1 MTQVTNQEEFCIAGR
16 KSLDSDDENVQGV
29 GSKGLKHSVSS
40 RVMSFN
46 DTEFAN
52 KLNAKRTTSTRAA
65 TEFELSDLQT
75 ATANFAPGNLLG
87 EGSIG
92 RVYRAKY
99 PDGRV
104 SFWPNLIHK

>member
-1 MTQVTNQEEFCIAGR
+1 MTEVTKQEELYIAGR

-104 SFWPNLIHK
+104 SF

>member
-1 MTQVTNQEEFCIAGR
+1 M
-16 KSLDSDDENVQGV
+16 V

-52 KLNAKRTTSTRAA
+52 KLNAKRTISTRAA

-104 SFWPNLIHK
+104 SL